1 MEIKWNLGS
10 RLMPEDVWDAGPSSL
25 QKMICFLAL
34 WTKSKQVPAWLFCV
48 CLKCHSGQKP
58 WSSTFAA
65 VAEVSDCIRL
75 AGWLATWQVWRCLLK
90 SIKKW
95 RHWMALD
102 NYLII
107 SNPFEPVKSFY
118 ARGSALAM
126 RKCLGQ
132 EEKDLGKK
140 VQNSLESVRSEILVQ
155 NFSCLTQQKLWKC
168 LTQTSRRQIRM
179 TCLKSKRRGVRRSK
193 PTWGEWTEWTNHTL
207 HISAQTG
214 RASRLSFPFM
224 FSSGLQM
231 RDSMAW
237 CSMRRGAPSSLFQ
250 ALLGFRCD
258 LLQTKRLAYQP
269 CWHAQKMRAMGRA
282 EIANG
287 DLPNMKNII
296 INSSMILWLLYQI
309 ICYLMPTL
317 PTHQKNM

>member
-1 MEIKWNLGS
+1 MVITWNLGS
-10 RLMPEDVWDAGPSSL
+10 RPMPEDVWDAGPSSL

-34 WTKSKQVPAWLFCV
+34 WTKSKQVPACLFCV

-140 VQNSLESVRSEILVQ
+140 VHNSLESVRSEILVQ

-168 LTQTSRRQIRM
+168 Q
-179 TCLKSKRRGVRRSK
+179 
-193 PTWGEWTEWTNHTL
+193 
-207 HISAQTG
+207 
-214 RASRLSFPFM
+214 
-224 FSSGLQM
+224 
-231 RDSMAW
+231 RD
-237 CSMRRGAPSSLFQ
+237 L
-250 ALLGFRCD
+250 
-258 LLQTKRLAYQP
+258 
-269 CWHAQKMRAMGRA
+269 
-282 EIANG
+282 
-287 DLPNMKNII
+287 
-296 INSSMILWLLYQI
+296 
-309 ICYLMPTL
+309 
-317 PTHQKNM
+317 